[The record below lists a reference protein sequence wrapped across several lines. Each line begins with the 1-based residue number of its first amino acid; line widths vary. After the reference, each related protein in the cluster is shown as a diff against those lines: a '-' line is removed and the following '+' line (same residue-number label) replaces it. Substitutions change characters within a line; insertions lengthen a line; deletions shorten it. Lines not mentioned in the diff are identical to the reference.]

1 MDLSNVCSPEMVR
14 EEVAV
19 RARMLIVVLLVV
31 AALLVAPGLARGEG
45 PERPAATIAYT
56 VQPGDTLWSIAR
68 RVAPDRDPRPIV
80 DGLAEANHLRGSLQV
95 GQQLTVV
102 LPGR

>member
-1 MDLSNVCSPEMVR
+1 M
-14 EEVAV
+14 
-19 RARMLIVVLLVV
+19 RARILLLVLPAV

-45 PERPAATIAYT
+45 RQRPVAVVTYT

-68 RVAPDRDPRPIV
+68 RVAPDRDPRPVV
-80 DGLAEANHLRGSLQV
+80 DGLVDANHLRGSLQV
-95 GQQLTVV
+95 GQRLTVV